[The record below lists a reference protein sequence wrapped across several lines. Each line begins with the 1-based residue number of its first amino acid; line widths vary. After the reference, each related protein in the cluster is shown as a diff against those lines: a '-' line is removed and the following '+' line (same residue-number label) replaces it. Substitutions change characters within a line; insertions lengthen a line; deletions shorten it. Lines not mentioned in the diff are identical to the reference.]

1 MQRIPWHLWNFFSRY
16 QFAEAAI
23 GLPQANRVEK
33 LNITREKIRIL
44 GIFGDDKGID
54 IKADKQ
60 YLENLPKEAETIYL
74 VKPNRQELHRKLSDE
89 KGWDIICFSGHS
101 ESKTDG
107 STGCFYLD
115 LENNIQIT
123 IEESKYVLTAAIKKG
138 LQLAIF
144 NSCDGLGLAKQLAC
158 LYIPAIIVMR
168 EPVPDLV
175 AQEFLKHFLQ
185 LFASGK
191 SLSLSVRQTR
201 EKLEYLEYKFPGASW
216 LPVICQNS
224 AEIPPTWQSL
234 YRNFPPDFAEVLE
247 ELRSAIKEENWLTS
261 ADKTEA
267 LQQVKI
273 LDGIDITA
281 EGTLNS
287 IALDLK
293 ADFDGLEIDFYIY
306 DMNGNDASISES
318 FTGLPNS
325 TQDFERR
332 FLSFNSFKNSN
343 NLDFT
348 NVGAMKL
355 VLNGPESLDADIR
368 LIEITNNESQSI
380 PEPTS
385 ILGLLVIGA
394 TGAGSILKRKHNR

>member
-1 MQRIPWHLWNFFSRY
+1 MKTKTRISKKKILTTTVKTTV
-16 QFAEAAI
+16 AALVSAVMLEV
-23 GLPQANRVEK
+23 GSAQANIFIDDFSLDQLVESHDNNENQK
-33 LNITREKIRIL
+33 GPHGNIIGGYRGMFIQQDTL
-44 GIFGDDKGID
+44 DK
-54 IKADKQ
+54 
-60 YLENLPKEAETIYL
+60 
-74 VKPNRQELHRKLSDE
+74 S
-89 KGWDIICFSGHS
+89 
-101 ESKTDG
+101 
-107 STGCFYLD
+107 
-115 LENNIQIT
+115 
-123 IEESKYVLTAAIKKG
+123 
-138 LQLAIF
+138 
-144 NSCDGLGLAKQLAC
+144 
-158 LYIPAIIVMR
+158 
-168 EPVPDLV
+168 
-175 AQEFLKHFLQ
+175 
-185 LFASGK
+185 
-191 SLSLSVRQTR
+191 
-201 EKLEYLEYKFPGASW
+201 KLEVKDGEARYSNDSGA
-216 LPVICQNS
+216 NAT
-224 AEIPPTWQSL
+224 AEIFWNGFDSD
-234 YRNFPPDFAEVLE
+234 R
-247 ELRSAIKEENWLTS
+247 ENT
-261 ADKTEA
+261 TG
-267 LQQVKI
+267 

-355 VLNGPESLDADIR
+355 VLNGPESLDADIK
-368 LIEITNNESQSI
+368 LIEITNNESQPI